1 MIHRPKIMSDVFAKN
16 LEQPMLYTV
25 WSKISGGAWVTE
37 GNFEKEKDAINHKKK
52 LDKIG
57 EKTRITAVPDR
68 GWEFVKD

>member
-1 MIHRPKIMSDVFAKN
+1 
-16 LEQPMLYTV
+16 MLYTV